1 LLKESGV
8 KHNKTK
14 TYYFIIVE
22 SPASRCI
29 IFIIVDSPAS
39 RCIIFII
46 VDSPASRCIIF
57 IIVDSPASRCII
69 FIIVDSSASRAGI
82 KEGQILLT
90 INGVSVLEADHDS
103 IISLVI

>member
-1 LLKESGV
+1 MVFSGLSGFLPANKTDRHDISEILLKESGV

-39 RCIIFII
+39 R
-46 VDSPASRCIIF
+46 
-57 IIVDSPASRCII
+57 
-69 FIIVDSSASRAGI
+69 AGI

-90 INGVSVLEADHDS
+90 VNGVSVLEADHDS
-103 IISLVI
+103 IISLVQQSMYQLSPL